1 MNERQSLEEAVSKLS
16 GRSEMLRAFLDG
28 KIGAWALHIR
38 MRRTGAFFHPMCS
51 ARMNG
56 SD

>member
-38 MRRTGAFFHPMCS
+38 MRRAGAFSGMCFV
-51 ARMNG
+51 RMKWSN
-56 SD
+56 